1 MAPSRSAPRLESAP
15 NPADIACIDRD
26 HPFLQPA
33 TFLRVIP
40 TLAVVGV
47 AWALAW
53 STNGSVDA
61 GDWLPYALVVA
72 VVLAVTLVAGIA
84 LLPERVPLLAAAL
97 LAGFGLWTALSIA
110 WSPLPSLARNDAL
123 LCLLYA
129 GAFLTPLLTLRTQAD
144 RLLAAVL
151 TALAL
156 GLLAVVTLFQVRGA
170 TVPGD
175 VYAEGRLDFPVS
187 YWNGAAALFLIGTWP
202 AIALSADRRLG
213 VAFRALSLAAA
224 TAMVACWLQT
234 GSKGG
239 AVALAASG
247 IVLFV
252 STRARLRVL
261 VPTAIVAILA
271 AVGVGALTAPYR
283 APATGLLDAIHH
295 AGSVSLALT
304 GIALVLGVGYAL
316 IDRRLTLSRWV
327 APLLGRTLAA
337 LLSVLALLVVTGFF
351 LVADHPIGSL
361 EARWASFKHL
371 PTHETASTHF
381 GSIGSNRYD
390 YWRVALLEFDRHP
403 LIGMGGHGWPAA
415 YLRYG
420 RSNEQPERSHSVE
433 LDALSETGIVG
444 FLLLVGAGALGLASV
459 ARRRGAPLLPA
470 ALFASGVYLA
480 VHTAIDWV
488 WSIPSVGLAGL
499 VLVGVGAS
507 RGTRP
512 LLATR
517 TALAAAGAV
526 AAVALLGFAPPW
538 LSARFT
544 DRAYGQTSSARSD
557 SLSWAKVLDPLSVDP
572 LLAQAALAPSPDD
585 IPPLRTAVGLQPGDS
600 EVHYLLGM
608 AYLNAH
614 RLAASRRQLDIA
626 LGLAPKDPGIRD
638 ALRRARDR

>member
-1 MAPSRSAPRLESAP
+1 M
-15 NPADIACIDRD
+15 
-26 HPFLQPA
+26 
-33 TFLRVIP
+33 
-40 TLAVVGV
+40 VGV

-53 STNGSVDA
+53 STNGSIDA

-84 LLPERVPLLAAAL
+84 LVPERVPLLAAAL
-97 LAGFGLWTALSIA
+97 LAGFGLWTAVSIA
-110 WSPLPSLARNDAL
+110 WSPLPSFARDDAL
-123 LCLLYA
+123 LCLFYA

-144 RLLAAVL
+144 RLLAATL
-151 TALAL
+151 TILAL
-156 GLLAVVTLFQVRGA
+156 GLLAVVTLFEVRGA
-170 TVPGD
+170 SVPGD
-175 VYAEGRLDFPVS
+175 VYTETRLDFPVS
-187 YWNGAAALFLIGTWP
+187 YWNGAAALFLVGAWP

-213 VAFRALSLAAA
+213 VAFRALSLAGA
-224 TAMVACWLQT
+224 TAMVTCWLQT

-247 IVLFV
+247 IVFLAV
-252 STRARLRVL
+252 ARERLRAL
-261 VPTAIVAILA
+261 VPTAIVAVLA
-271 AVGVGALTAPYR
+271 ALGVGALTAPYR
-283 APATGLLDAIHH
+283 ASAARLLGAIHH
-295 AGSVSLALT
+295 AGDVGLLLTLAGLSFGVIYVVVDRSVSLPRSLVPRVNKALAVLLAVC
-304 GIALVLGVGYAL
+304 ALGAVV
-316 IDRRLTLSRWV
+316 SFFV
-327 APLLGRTLAA
+327 A
-337 LLSVLALLVVTGFF
+337 V
-351 LVADHPIGSL
+351 DHPIGFVQ
-361 EARWASFKHL
+361 ARWASFKHL
-371 PTHETASTHF
+371 PAHETASTHF
-381 GSIGSNRYD
+381 GSIGSSRYD

-403 LIGMGGHGWPAA
+403 LIGTGGHGWPAA

-420 RSNEQPERSHSVE
+420 RTIEQPERSHSVE

-444 FLLLVGAGALGLASV
+444 FLLLVGAGALGLAAV
-459 ARRRGAPLLPA
+459 ARGRGAPLLPA

-480 VHTAIDWV
+480 VHTSIDWV

-512 LLATR
+512 LMATR

-544 DRAYGQTSSARSD
+544 DRAYGQSTSARSD
-557 SLSWAKVLDPLSVDP
+557 SLSWAEALDPLSVDP

-585 IPPLRTAVGLQPGDS
+585 IPPLRTAVRLQPGDS

-614 RLAASRRQLDIA
+614 RLAAARGQLELA
-626 LGLAPKDPGIRD
+626 LRLSPKDAGIRD
-638 ALRRARDR
+638 ALRRVRES